1 MGSHSVTVA
10 EGCLE
15 HNPHDPSVTG
25 SCPEGNESALN
36 PNSHDRE
43 RPECRFAQPYALTIL
58 VAWIADA
65 IRSQITANA

>member
-36 PNSHDRE
+36 PIAMIVSVL
-43 RPECRFAQPYALTIL
+43 ECRFAQPYALTIL